1 MVGNT
6 KTMPMYDLLSFADC
20 NESCDI
26 KADWLSMS
34 GHITPLDCDQD
45 GFYDYNLRCT
55 WTITGEFY
63 LEIKIQ
69 IDELDIQETENCIS
83 DYVQV
88 NIFIIIGVVVRTP
101 EFDARHIHN
110 HKL

>member
-1 MVGNT
+1 
-6 KTMPMYDLLSFADC
+6 MPMYAPLSFAEC

-26 KADWLSMS
+26 KADWFS
-34 GHITPLDCDQD
+34 GRITSLDCDQD

-69 IDELDIQETENCIS
+69 IDELDLQETENCIS

-88 NIFIIIGVVVRTP
+88 NNFIIIGRCGENP
-101 EFDARHIHN
+101 
-110 HKL
+110 